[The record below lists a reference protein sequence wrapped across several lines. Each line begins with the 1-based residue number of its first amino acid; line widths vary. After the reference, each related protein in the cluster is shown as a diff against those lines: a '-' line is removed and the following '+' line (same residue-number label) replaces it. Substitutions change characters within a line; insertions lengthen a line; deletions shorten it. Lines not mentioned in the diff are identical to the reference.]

1 MSLPYILST
10 PPTPPPLSMKGH
22 RSIEG
27 KAFRF
32 KHRIDWPA
40 AASSELSFCDPFFL
54 HPVFV
59 VRKLGHDRAEVV
71 SLTSTRDDA
80 VDPRNYLQIAT
91 PNWMKK
97 QTGPKLNLV
106 NTPGC
111 VTQLPKTS
119 WVRLD
124 KCREVPLDIL
134 QGWMRDDGV
143 QYMLRKESREKLYRF
158 VRRAEAGW
166 IDDREEDQLLTSE
179 FSSPEFS
186 TPQLSAPQLST
197 PQFSTSQFGS
207 SQFSSPRSTLP
218 RTPPR
223 TPSPFPI
230 YEMPADNFPEV
241 GSRFPGWG
249 GLNAVEGDPYLDRSR
264 HCTRQG
270 APTPLPTPKERKALD
285 VDELLKALRDLEG
298 RVDQLHNALSLLQIV
313 SQTGCRQNQR
323 SEAWDI
329 R

>member
-1 MSLPYILST
+1 
-10 PPTPPPLSMKGH
+10 MKGH

-32 KHRIDWPA
+32 KPRIDWPA
-40 AASSELSFCDPFFL
+40 AACSELGFGDSLFFL

-71 SLTSTRDDA
+71 SLTSTRDDS

-119 WVRLD
+119 WMRLD

-166 IDDREEDQLLTSE
+166 IDDREEEELPL
-179 FSSPEFS
+179 
-186 TPQLSAPQLST
+186 PQLSLPQFGS
-197 PQFSTSQFGS
+197 PQFSP
-207 SQFSSPRSTLP
+207 PRFNLP

-223 TPSPFPI
+223 TPSPFPA
-230 YEMPADNFPEV
+230 YEMPTDNFP
-241 GSRFPGWG
+241 GIGNRFPGWN
-249 GLNAVEGDPYLDRSR
+249 GLRAVEGDPFLDPR
-264 HCTRQG
+264 HCKRQG
-270 APTPLPTPKERKALD
+270 APTPMLTPKERKALD

-298 RVDQLHNALSLLQIV
+298 NVD
-313 SQTGCRQNQR
+313 
-323 SEAWDI
+323 
-329 R
+329 

>member
-1 MSLPYILST
+1 
-10 PPTPPPLSMKGH
+10 MKGH
-22 RSIEG
+22 RCIEG
-27 KAFRF
+27 KAFQF
-32 KHRIDWPA
+32 KPRIDWPA
-40 AASSELSFCDPFFL
+40 AARSELAFCDSFFL

-59 VRKLGHDRAEVV
+59 VRKSGHDRAEVV
-71 SLTSTRDDA
+71 SLTSTRDDT

-158 VRRAEAGW
+158 VRRAESGW
-166 IDDREEDQLLTSE
+166 IDDREEE
-179 FSSPEFS
+179 
-186 TPQLSAPQLST
+186 
-197 PQFSTSQFGS
+197 
-207 SQFSSPRSTLP
+207 QFSSPQFNSPEFNSSQLSSPQLALP

-241 GSRFPGWG
+241 GSRFPGWN
-249 GLNAVEGDPYLDRSR
+249 GLQEIEGDHFLAPR
-264 HCTRQG
+264 HCKRQS
-270 APTPLPTPKERKALD
+270 PVPMPTPKERKDLD
-285 VDELLKALRDLEG
+285 VDELVQAFRDLEG
-298 RVDQLHNALSLLQIV
+298 RVDQLHNALGLLQMV
-313 SQTGCRQNQR
+313 SHTRCRQNQR
-323 SEAWDI
+323 TEAWDI
-329 R
+329 L

>member
-1 MSLPYILST
+1 MALPYILST
-10 PPTPPPLSMKGH
+10 PPTPPPLNMKGH
-22 RSIEG
+22 KSVEG

-32 KHRIDWPA
+32 KPRIDWSA
-40 AASSELSFCDPFFL
+40 AARSELGFCDSFFL

-59 VRKLGHDRAEVV
+59 VRKLGQDRVEVV
-71 SLTSTRDDA
+71 SLTSTRNDT

-166 IDDREEDQLLTSE
+166 IDDREEEEQ
-179 FSSPEFS
+179 SPS
-186 TPQLSAPQLST
+186 
-197 PQFSTSQFGS
+197 PQFSSSQFS
-207 SQFSSPRSTLP
+207 SQFSSPQFTTMP

-241 GSRFPGWG
+241 GNRFPGWG
-249 GLNAVEGDPYLDRSR
+249 GLDTVEDDPFLNPRHFKRQVAQTPMPILTGKKSLD
-264 HCTRQG
+264 
-270 APTPLPTPKERKALD
+270 A
-285 VDELLKALRDLEG
+285 DELVKALRDLEG
-298 RVDQLHNALSLLQIV
+298 KVDQLQNAFSLLQIV
-313 SQTGCRQNQR
+313 SQTDCRQNQR
-323 SEAWDI
+323 TKAWDI
-329 R
+329 L

>member
-1 MSLPYILST
+1 MSIPYILST
-10 PPTPPPLSMKGH
+10 PPTPPPLNMKGH

-32 KHRIDWPA
+32 KPRIDWPMA
-40 AASSELSFCDPFFL
+40 AKSELAFCDAFFL

-71 SLTSTRDDA
+71 SLTSTRDDS

-134 QGWMRDDGV
+134 EGWMRDDGV

-166 IDDREEDQLLTSE
+166 IDDREEEQFPS
-179 FSSPEFS
+179 
-186 TPQLSAPQLST
+186 
-197 PQFSTSQFGS
+197 PQFNSPQFS
-207 SQFSSPRSTLP
+207 SQFSSPQFTLP
-218 RTPPR
+218 CTPPR
-223 TPSPFPI
+223 TPSPFPV
-230 YEMPADNFPEV
+230 YEMPADSFPEV
-241 GSRFPGWG
+241 GKRFPGWG
-249 GLNAVEGDPYLDRSR
+249 GLQAVEGDPFLGP
-264 HCTRQG
+264 HHHKRQG
-270 APTPLPTPKERKALD
+270 AAPTPMPMPHERKSLD
-285 VDELLKALRDLEG
+285 VDELVKALRGLEG
-298 RVDQLHNALSLLQIV
+298 RVDQLQNALSLLQTI
-313 SQTGCRQNQR
+313 SQIGCRQNQR
-323 SEAWDI
+323 TEAWDML
-329 R
+329 